1 MSPKVDGSKDRFIE
15 DIYDVGAF
23 CHKNQFLMLYSDFV
37 IEVCRHFKEEN
48 MHETLINAFQSEI
61 ETYGKIND
69 NEAKIR
75 DFSWSERINSQVFIF
90 L

>member
-1 MSPKVDGSKDRFIE
+1 
-15 DIYDVGAF
+15 
-23 CHKNQFLMLYSDFV
+23 
-37 IEVCRHFKEEN
+37 

-61 ETYGKIND
+61 ETYGIIND

-75 DFSWSERINSQVFIF
+75 DVSWSERINSQVFIS